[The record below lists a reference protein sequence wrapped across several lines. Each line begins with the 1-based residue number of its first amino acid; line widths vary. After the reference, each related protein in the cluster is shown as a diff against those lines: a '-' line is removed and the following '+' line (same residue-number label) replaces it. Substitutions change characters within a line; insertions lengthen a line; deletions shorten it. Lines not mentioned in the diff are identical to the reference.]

1 MPFVPNLPGV
11 PSLTSYADNAFSL
24 AFADALSVI
33 NNLVEVSWG
42 IFIDGEPVITPAS
55 IVSQQIG
62 ATLSAISSIAALIGI
77 PNVVP
82 VTGSMVEFD
91 YAIDAPISNYPQEQG
106 AFQSYNKV
114 QLPFEIKVKVACGGS
129 DAQRQAFQSTLN
141 ALVVSTALV
150 DLVTPE
156 VTYQSCN
163 CKHVDFRRTARNGV
177 TLIIADVWFEEVRVI
192 SATEFSNT
200 RSPTVE
206 GQQSLGNVQ
215 PQAPS
220 GAVTQQFQSNLDLR
234 GGAF

>member
-200 RSPTVE
+200 RSPAVE